1 MRKLKSPSILDA
13 RREPGTQF
21 LHRSSSADMKE
32 IKCPHC
38 GAFLKFEPG
47 TTSLQCPYCSSEF
60 PIQVE
65 KTPIRELDYVE
76 TISHL
81 EEKGDLEE
89 ISTVKCSGC
98 GAQIAFPPHVSADVC
113 PYCTNSLIDNERI
126 SKKTLKPAYLLP
138 FAAKAKETND
148 LFKKWISDLWFA
160 PNSLKS
166 LAQKDHAVTGI
177 YVPYWTFDAGTLT
190 HYEGER
196 GDYYYEP
203 ATYTTTRDGRTVTE
217 TVMVQKIRWTPAQG
231 AVQLQFDDILVSGS
245 NSLPREYVQLLEP
258 WDLQNLISYDERF
271 LSGFLSETYQ
281 IGPTD
286 GFESARARMEPDIV
300 AAIQADIG
308 GDVQQIGSSET
319 RFSHVTLKHILLP
332 VWISSYRYN
341 DKLYRFMVNARTGE
355 VHGER
360 PWSRIKIALFALGTF
375 LAAYVFALIA
385 ANFS

>member
-1 MRKLKSPSILDA
+1 MN
-13 RREPGTQF
+13 ET
-21 LHRSSSADMKE
+21 
-32 IKCPHC
+32 KCPHC

-47 TTSLQCPYCSSEF
+47 TTSLRCPYCSSEF

-76 TISHL
+76 TISNL

-98 GAQIAFPPHVSADVC
+98 GAQITFQPHVTADVC
-113 PYCTNSLIDNERI
+113 PYCANSLIDNERI
-126 SKKTLKPAYLLP
+126 SKKALKPAYLLP
-138 FAAKAKETND
+138 FAAKAKETNE
-148 LFKKWISDLWFA
+148 LFKQWISGLWFA

-166 LAQKDHAVTGI
+166 LAQKDHSVTGV
-177 YVPYWTFDAGTLT
+177 YAPYWTFDAHTLT
-190 HYEGER
+190 SYEGAR

-203 ATYTTTRDGRTVTE
+203 ETYTSTRDGRTVTE

-231 AVQLQFDDILVSGS
+231 AVQLRFDDVLAPGS

-300 AAIQADIG
+300 AAIQVDIG
-308 GDVQQIGSSET
+308 GDVQQVHSSDT
-319 RFSHVTLKHILLP
+319 GYSHVTFKHILLP
-332 VWISSYRYN
+332 IWISSYRYN
-341 DKLYRFMVNARTGE
+341 NKVYRFMVNARTGE
-355 VHGER
+355 IHGER
-360 PWSRIKIALFALGTF
+360 PWSRVKIALFAVGAV
-375 LAAYVFALIA
+375 LATYALALII